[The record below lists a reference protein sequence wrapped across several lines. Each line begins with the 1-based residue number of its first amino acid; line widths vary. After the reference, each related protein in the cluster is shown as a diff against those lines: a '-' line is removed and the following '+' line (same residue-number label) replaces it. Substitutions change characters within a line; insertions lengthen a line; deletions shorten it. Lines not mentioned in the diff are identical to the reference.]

1 MKNILVTGGC
11 GFIGSNFVK
20 IIIKDETEYFPVI
33 LDSLTYAGN
42 ENNLSKIN
50 NNSYDQIY
58 DAHPHVFSVI
68 ALDNIL
74 QRNGLQIVKVTN

>member
-20 IIIKDETEYFPVI
+20 IITKDDSNYFPVI

-42 ENNLSKIN
+42 KNNISDKN
-50 NNSYDQIY
+50 
-58 DAHPHVFSVI
+58 F
-68 ALDNIL
+68 
-74 QRNGLQIVKVTN
+74 K